1 VGDENGS
8 FCDECKGVH
17 DENRCAHLA
26 CGCAWITMTPPL
38 AMRFPDLELAGIG
51 GRPIPDA
58 AKYAFGRVP
67 LATQRSDSVPRY

>member
-8 FCDECKGVH
+8 LSDECKGVR
-17 DENRCAHLA
+17 DENWCARLA

-51 GRPIPDA
+51 GRPISA
-58 AKYAFGRVP
+58 AA
-67 LATQRSDSVPRY
+67 